1 MNIVSTTSARETLDR
16 ILDEAVAAHEP
27 VLTKGARSNGV
38 LVAEEDWKAIQK
50 TLTLLSMP
58 GIRGSIRQGMLTSIE
73 GCAAEPGW

>member
-50 TLTLLSMP
+50 TLTLLYARYTGVNP
-58 GIRGSIRQGMLTSIE
+58 PRHAHLH
-73 GCAAEPGW
+73 